1 MIPQSSSSA
10 MRFMVRASNP
20 SLSAIFKTA
29 AVICSRL
36 KRGRRSFGS
45 LPRYEDFS
53 EPTADP
59 GDVLIHVKAAVLEN
73 FDKMAAQGIHYA
85 SKRMFPQFPAIV
97 GHSGVGTLADGTLVA
112 FGGSRPPYGTMA
124 EIAVVPKE
132 YAGYVSPVPEG
143 VDARLAAAVP
153 ASALTS
159 YLPLKWG
166 AKLESGESV
175 LVLGATGVSGKL
187 AVRIAALLG
196 AGKVVAAGRESSI
209 LDSLREMGAGAI
221 IDLKQP
227 DAEVYDAFV
236 REAGSGY
243 DVILDFLW
251 GHPTEL
257 LFRAITPNEVGFAKH
272 RTRYI
277 QIGQAAGAVISFPA
291 AALRTSGLELSGVG
305 KVPPE
310 ALPQALEQVWTWLR
324 EGKLS
329 MEIEKVDL
337 SCVTEAWVR
346 KTTGKRIVIVP

>member
-1 MIPQSSSSA
+1 M
-10 MRFMVRASNP
+10 
-20 SLSAIFKTA
+20 KA
-29 AVICSRL
+29 AVIHE
-36 KRGRRSFGS
+36 FGS
-45 LPRYEDFS
+45 LPLYEDFS
-53 EPTADP
+53 EPTAET
-59 GDVLIHVKAAVLEN
+59 GDVLIQVKAAVLEN
-73 FDKMAAQGIHYA
+73 FDKMAAQGVHYA
-85 SKRMFPQFPAIV
+85 SKRMFPHFPAIV

-166 AKLESGESV
+166 AKLEPGESV
-175 LVLGATGVSGKL
+175 LILGATGVSGKL

>member
-1 MIPQSSSSA
+1 M
-10 MRFMVRASNP
+10 
-20 SLSAIFKTA
+20 KA
-29 AVICSRL
+29 AVL
-36 KRGRRSFGS
+36 HEFGS
-45 LPRYEDFS
+45 LPCYEDFS
-53 EPTADP
+53 EPTAEA

-124 EIAVVPKE
+124 EIVVVPKE

-143 VDARLAAAVP
+143 VDARLAAALP

-166 AKLESGESV
+166 AKLEPGESV
-175 LVLGATGVSGKL
+175 LILGATGVSGKL

-196 AGKVVAAGRESSI
+196 AGKLVAAGRESSI
-209 LDSLREMGAGAI
+209 LDSLGEMGAGAI

-227 DAEVYDAFV
+227 DADVYDAFV
-236 REAGSGY
+236 RESCGGY

-291 AALRTSGLELSGVG
+291 EALRTSGLELSGVG
-305 KVPPE
+305 KVPLE
-310 ALPQALEQVWTWLR
+310 ALPQALEQVWTWVR
-324 EGKLS
+324 EGKLT
-329 MEIEKVDL
+329 MDIEKVDL
-337 SCVTEAWVR
+337 SCVTDAWLR